1 MTEAACRLFIA
12 LDPTP
17 ATIAVLE
24 RATAI
29 LHARSWT
36 GARWLPPDQ
45 WHATVRFLGAT
56 PARQVPQWVS
66 ALNQIRR
73 IGQEAP
79 PLSVDGIAIW
89 PAPTHPRV
97 MVVTARS
104 ARWAD
109 EIAAGAEALAREAGY
124 RAEMRPFHPHVTL
137 ARLGS
142 RAVSTDALAA
152 VQHAAKELEGEPL
165 RFDCLSL
172 FVSRSP
178 QEAGP
183 TYERLAT
190 IKLSPGAR

>member
-1 MTEAACRLFIA
+1 VTEAACRLFIA

-137 ARLGS
+137 TKSDKQSNRRGS
-142 RAVSTDALAA
+142 PSSSLAA
-152 VQHAAKELEGEPL
+152 CWTAAKASVDTARDPN
-165 RFDCLSL
+165 
-172 FVSRSP
+172 
-178 QEAGP
+178 
-183 TYERLAT
+183 LANVT
-190 IKLSPGAR
+190 CGWKGRISAR